1 MARLQIE
8 ELKVSYGPVVV
19 LPGLSLAVE
28 QGECI
33 ALLGPSGCGKTTTLR
48 AVAGFVRPSSGRIRI
63 GERDMDECP
72 THKRNVGLVFQDYAL
87 FPHMTVAENVAYG
100 LVRRR
105 VSKPEI
111 ARKVADALA
120 MVRMSGFA
128 ERYPT
133 TLSGGQRQRVA
144 LARAIVIQPDV
155 LLLDEPLGALDRK
168 LRDEMQYE
176 IKTLQQRLG
185 LTCIIVTHDQEEAL
199 SLASRVALMF
209 DGNIAE
215 IGPPADLYHR
225 PRSARAMDFLGAST
239 MFDAQPI
246 AAAGGL
252 MRFSIAGGRTVS
264 APAIDGREHET
275 VRLGIRPENIVVT
288 TVEGSAPNRLPGRVK
303 QIVFKGPSADVYV
316 DHAGL
321 SIRAQVSTGAIADD
335 PDVRPGALVWA
346 QFDPSDVRVFSGKP
360 ARPSQET

>member
-1 MARLQIE
+1 MARLLVE
-8 ELKVSYGPVVV
+8 DLRVSYGSVSV
-19 LPGLSLAVE
+19 LPGLSLAVD

-48 AVAGFVRPSSGRIRI
+48 AVAGFVRPTAGRIRI
-63 GERDMDECP
+63 GDRDMADCP

-87 FPHMTVAENVAYG
+87 FPHMNVAENVAYG

-105 VSKPEI
+105 VPKAEI
-111 ARKVADALA
+111 ARKVTDALA

-128 ERYPT
+128 ERHPAAM
-133 TLSGGQRQRVA
+133 SGGQRQRVA
-144 LARAIVIQPDV
+144 LARAIVIQPDI

-176 IKTLQQRLG
+176 IKTLQARLG

-209 DGNIAE
+209 DGDIAE
-215 IGPPADLYHR
+215 IGPPDELYHR

-239 MFDAQPI
+239 MFDAKSVGS
-246 AAAGGL
+246 ADGL
-252 MRFSIAGGRTVS
+252 CRFSIAGGRTIAAAAS
-264 APAIDGREHET
+264 THSGRAD
-275 VRLGIRPENIVVT
+275 VRLGVRPENIVVSSR
-288 TVEGSAPNRLPGRVK
+288 EGNCANRLPGEVQ

-316 DHAGL
+316 NHAGL
-321 SIRAQVSTGAIADD
+321 AIRAQVSTASIAEDPEVRLGA
-335 PDVRPGALVWA
+335 PVWA
-346 QFDPSDVRVFSGKP
+346 GFDPADVRVFAG
-360 ARPSQET
+360 QEQGGRA